1 MHRYSHWNVWLWR
14 RKIDQFTHNG
24 KFLSTR
30 PGHSQIYWGNSE
42 KLGLFLQLSLIGS
55 LALQLTANNGAFAC
69 RLTGIVQVLSSSSKR
84 LSRVSLFEFWRDVT
98 CPDWV
103 RSGFCV
109 PGRPL
114 VDLGTNIQ
122 LSPRRTG
129 EHTMAMCVCKQSYE
143 CLYRAGALLKWFLLY
158 NMPAWRGN
166 HIPGP
171 IVTFI
176 TFHLQLHLQLQLPP
190 FTAQARLVCQ

>member
-1 MHRYSHWNVWLWR
+1 M
-14 RKIDQFTHNG
+14 
-24 KFLSTR
+24 
-30 PGHSQIYWGNSE
+30 
-42 KLGLFLQLSLIGS
+42 
-55 LALQLTANNGAFAC
+55 
-69 RLTGIVQVLSSSSKR
+69 
-84 LSRVSLFEFWRDVT
+84 T

-103 RSGFCV
+103 RSGYCV

-129 EHTMAMCVCKQSYE
+129 EHTIAMCVCKQSYE
-143 CLYRAGALLKWFLLY
+143 CLYRAGALLKWFLLH

-176 TFHLQLHLQLQLPP
+176 TFHLQLLP
-190 FTAQARLVCQ
+190 FTGQTRTVLSSPDRETLHNDLMFIQRVKFLRPRVNPAEVRTSQTTGLTQETV